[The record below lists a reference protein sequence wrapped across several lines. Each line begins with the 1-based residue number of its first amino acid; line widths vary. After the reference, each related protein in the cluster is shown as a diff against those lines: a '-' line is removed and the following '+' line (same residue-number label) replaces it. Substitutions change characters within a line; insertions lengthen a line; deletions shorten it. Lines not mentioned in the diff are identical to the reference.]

1 MILQNFNI
9 KITSRFQALNLNLIK
24 TKQLINWLNMQ
35 LSFQNQNNQMYTK
48 F

>member
-24 TKQLINWLNMQ
+24 TIHAIEFSKPEYPNV
-35 LSFQNQNNQMYTK
+35 Y
-48 F
+48 